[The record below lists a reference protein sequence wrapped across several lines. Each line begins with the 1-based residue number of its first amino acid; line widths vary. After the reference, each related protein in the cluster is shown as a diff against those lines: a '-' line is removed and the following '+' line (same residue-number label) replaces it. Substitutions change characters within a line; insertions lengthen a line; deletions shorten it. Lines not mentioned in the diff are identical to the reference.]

1 MGGGG
6 GGGGR
11 RGMEQKQK
19 KNFPR
24 KLLIKRYIPTDSDQK
39 KDMSKEEKTLLPYMY
54 KKILH
59 LLKSPSLF

>member
-6 GGGGR
+6 G
-11 RGMEQKQK
+11 GMEQKQK
-19 KNFPR
+19 KKFPR
-24 KLLIKRYIPTDSDQK
+24 KLLIKKYIPTDSGQK
-39 KDMSKEEKTLLPYMY
+39 KIYVQGGKKHFHPTCT

>member
-1 MGGGG
+1 MARGGWS
-6 GGGGR
+6 
-11 RGMEQKQK
+11 KSK
-19 KNFPR
+19 KEIFPR

-54 KKILH
+54 KKLLH